1 MKTRQLTKEELIKK
15 IKALEEIY
23 AKNLKLKMYEAC
35 NSNMELIHKYEY
47 ALKDLNKGDRTKCLI
62 K

>member
-47 ALKDLNKGDRTKCLI
+47 ALKDLNKGA
-62 K
+62 

>member
-35 NSNMELIHKYEY
+35 NSNMELIHNLLLETMINTTKKE
-47 ALKDLNKGDRTKCLI
+47 LKS
-62 K
+62 

>member
-23 AKNLKLKMYEAC
+23 AKNKALKMYEAC
-35 NSNMELIHKYEY
+35 KSNMELIHKYEY
-47 ALKDLNKGDRTKCLI
+47 ALKELKKRS
-62 K
+62 